1 MQKAQIIDDVVVM
14 LLRDKELFTSPQD
27 IIDLCDTEVPDGVTL
42 FMKRNEDGSWPID
55 PSGSIEPKCPIVSPV
70 EFKLLFTSAERIAI
84 KAARETDPIVE
95 DFYSIVEDPR
105 LTQVDLKLQ
114 STQNAIDYLIAQ
126 NLVNA
131 DRKFSI
137 LNGEPQ

>member
-1 MQKAQIIDDVVVM
+1 MKKAHVVENVALEVIPVDASTIYYPQELID
-14 LLRDKELFTSPQD
+14 KCSE
-27 IIDLCDTEVPDGVTL
+27 EVPDYVYIGAIRDSNGV
-42 FMKRNEDGSWPID
+42 WPGG
-55 PSGSIEPKCPIVSPV
+55 PEPIKPACPTVSPV

-137 LNGEPQ
+137 LNGELK